1 MLKKYIKP
9 EAEMK
14 SFEAIEKI
22 ASNLDYWTSGRGS
35 RLGLDGGSNY
45 VTSYNVNSL
54 MQANPLSN

>member
-22 ASNLDYWTSGRGS
+22 ASNLSDWTTRRGS
-35 RLGLDGGSNY
+35 GLGLGDGSNF

-54 MQANPLSN
+54 MQG